1 MKCHPERS
9 RKIISR
15 IAQKLFLIAAIVIA
29 VTSCTPKKEADWTI
43 LIYMA
48 ADNGLNDAAMEDID
62 EMLAADFS
70 DDIKVI
76 VQIDESEYA
85 ENSSAKR
92 YRIRSGSKSQISNLG
107 EIDSGDPA
115 TLTQFANWGFDKYPS
130 DKKAL
135 VIWSHGNGWYPKNR
149 DLPPSFCPDEES
161 GNFISIADKEFKNAI
176 KNINGNLDILILDA
190 CNMQTME
197 VIAEIYDYTDYII
210 ASEDAVCDDG
220 YPYHTILTH
229 WEDHAEVKHLA
240 ENIAFD
246 FHYYYWF
253 EGIYPISCS
262 VVETSMFSPL
272 LVDLSDF
279 TQIWADSANNE
290 IFLTSREQCIEFN
303 GSFVS
308 IPADVDI
315 KEFFSLVLE
324 NDPPD
329 SLVLM
334 CNTIIEDIDNC
345 FIFQK
350 TEIYPT
356 GYTTDKVGSAIIWFP
371 DEETSFYFEDRKDE
385 YLQLDFAETGWPQFL
400 QNTFTN

>member
-1 MKCHPERS
+1 M
-9 RKIISR
+9 KIILKVR
-15 IAQKLFLIAAIVIA
+15 YLVIFVNILFLLFAC
-29 VTSCTPKKEADWTI
+29 SSKKDSAWTI
-43 LIYMA
+43 LVYMA
-48 ADNGLNDAAMEDID
+48 ADNGLNDAALADID

-70 DDIKVI
+70 DELNII
-76 VQIDESEYA
+76 VQIDESEYS
-85 ENSSAKR
+85 ESKTAKR
-92 YRIRSGSKSQISNLG
+92 YKITSGTKIQLSNLG

-135 VIWSHGNGWYPKNR
+135 IIWGHGNGWYPKNR

-190 CNMQTME
+190 CNMQTIE
-197 VIAEIYDYTDYII
+197 VISEIYNYTDYII
-210 ASEDAVCDDG
+210 ASEDAICDDG
-220 YPYHTILTH
+220 YPYHTMLTH

-246 FHYYYWF
+246 FHYYYWIK
-253 EGIYPISCS
+253 EIYPISCS
-262 VVETSMFSPL
+262 VVETSKFSPL

-279 TQIWADSANNE
+279 TQIWAESANNE
-290 IFLTSREQCIEFN
+290 IFLTSREECLEFN

-308 IPADVDI
+308 IPTDVDI
-315 KEFFSLVLE
+315 KEFFSNVLK

-350 TEIYPT
+350 TDIYPT

-371 DEETSFYFEDRKDE
+371 DAGNSFYFDDRKDE
-385 YLQLDFAETGWPQFL
+385 YLQLDFADTGWLQFL
-400 QNTFTN
+400 EKTFEN